1 MICNIGGARCTNFGV
16 QITTRVLAAFLISPN
31 IGIGG
36 GIITEL
42 AAAENR
48 AEKLG
53 YWTLLT
59 VIGTPTGPLI
69 MGFVVQHLGVS
80 WVYWI
85 FAILNFAQL
94 IAYIILGEETRHLK
108 PVEPGHFPQQK
119 WGRAFHSRLAA
130 RSNIASPLSVQEF
143 MRPFS
148 VVVYPRILIP
158 AVAHAIIFCYAN
170 ISIVVEMPITFG
182 GKFNLDPQQVGLQ
195 FIAVIIGSVVGE
207 HISGPASDYFIQ
219 TLKNRH
225 VNTYPADRLWLF
237 YLGITTVFAGLLS
250 WGFLLQDASTTW
262 NVTPLVGAA
271 IAGFGNQIQTTTLLA
286 FAVDS
291 HSEQSA
297 AISMFTNLCRLV
309 YGFVSL
315 HYALLP
321 LAPFVLPPRADA
333 SFRLGPFTFHPCLTR

>member
-1 MICNIGGARCTNFGV
+1 MICNIGGARCTSFGA
-16 QITTRVLAAFLISPN
+16 QMTTRVLAAFLISPN

-42 AAAENR
+42 AAPENR

-69 MGFVVQHLGVS
+69 MGFVVQHLEVS

-94 IAYIILGEETRHLK
+94 TAYIILGEETRHLE
-108 PVEPGHFPQQK
+108 PVEPGHFPEQK
-119 WGRAFHSRLAA
+119 YGPAFLSRLAA
-130 RSNIASPLSVQEF
+130 RSSLSSLLSVQEF
-143 MRPFS
+143 LRPFS

-207 HISGPASDYFIQ
+207 LISGPASDYFIQ

-225 VNTYPADRLWLF
+225 VNTCPPDRLWLF
-237 YLGITTVFAGLLS
+237 YLGIATDFAGLLS
-250 WGFLLQDASTTW
+250 WGFYCKMQARPGTLLLSLARPLQALETRYKSRPCLPLLSTVTAS
-262 NVTPLVGAA
+262 NLPPLVCSP
-271 IAGFGNQIQTTTLLA
+271 ISAGSYT
-286 FAVDS
+286 
-291 HSEQSA
+291 
-297 AISMFTNLCRLV
+297 
-309 YGFVSL
+309 
-315 HYALLP
+315 AL
-321 LAPFVLPPRADA
+321 
-333 SFRLGPFTFHPCLTR
+333 